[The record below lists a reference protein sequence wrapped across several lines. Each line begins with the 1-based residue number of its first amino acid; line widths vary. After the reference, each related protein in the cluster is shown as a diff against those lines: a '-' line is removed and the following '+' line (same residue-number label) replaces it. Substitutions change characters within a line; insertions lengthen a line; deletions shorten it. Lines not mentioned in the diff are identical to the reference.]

1 MNRLIRYCLQ
11 SLALALSA
19 AVIAAVVLLGGA
31 CPAQAMGVTQLPAD
45 AGLSGSAAPL
55 GPVTLW
61 YPSKAPETSR
71 TMGAF
76 VLKAAWEVVP
86 ERGNGALIV
95 LSHGSGGSAITYDDL
110 ARVLVDAGFVVAAPE
125 HEGDNWLDQT
135 KTGPASWQQ
144 RPAEISRTIDRVMND
159 RRFAPLLERGRVGVY
174 GMSAGG
180 LTALEFSGATWS
192 LSRLV
197 KHCADHFDE
206 DAAFCGF
213 RELAASGGKLDDAT
227 KQRLKGQYVQGAQSG
242 MVDPKDYGFQ
252 DSRVKAVVAA
262 VPAAAVIDPASLR
275 TPRVPTALISA
286 ESIRCSR
293 PNGTCWRSRSTVS
306 PASLWPRSRA
316 GTICP
321 SFRHCPKRSFAAW
334 DRGLKIPPGSTVLLR
349 FRLCTRRSFSSFSN
363 TCKDAG
369 RPG

>member
-1 MNRLIRYCLQ
+1 M
-11 SLALALSA
+11 
-19 AVIAAVVLLGGA
+19 
-31 CPAQAMGVTQLPAD
+31 PAD
-45 AGLSGSAAPL
+45 AGLSGSAAL
-55 GPVTLW
+55 SGPITLW

-76 VLKAAWEVVP
+76 VLKAAWEAVP

-95 LSHGSGGSAITYDDL
+95 LSHGSGGSAITYDDM

-144 RPAEISRTIDRVMND
+144 RPAEISRTIDRVMKD
-159 RRFAPLLERGRVGVY
+159 RRFAPLVEQGRVGVY

-197 KHCADHFDE
+197 KHCADHFEE
-206 DAAFCGF
+206 DVAFCGF
-213 RELAASGGKLDDAT
+213 RELAASKGKLDDAT

-242 MVDPKDYGFQ
+242 MVDPKEYGHQ

-262 VPAAAVIDPASLR
+262 VPVAAVIDPATLR

-286 ESIRCSR
+286 ELDQMLAPKWHVLAVEKYC
-293 PNGTCWRSRSTVS
+293 VS
-306 PASLWPRSRA
+306 CVALAKLKGGGHLSVLSPLPEEVA
-316 GTICP
+316 
-321 SFRHCPKRSFAAW
+321 
-334 DRGLKIPPGSTVLLR
+334 RGLGPWAQDPAGFDRATALPPLYKKITQFFLEHV
-349 FRLCTRRSFSSFSN
+349 
-363 TCKDAG
+363 
-369 RPG
+369 